1 MQSSSDLS
9 VKLARATPGAWAR
22 RGAAAAAVVAAAG
35 LITVYDTNTSSVQAQ
50 RAPDAQQ
57 TIDTPYGRA
66 PLSFADIVEKTK
78 PAVVSISVTNGKKR
92 VAARD
97 DSEDEGGSGGIP
109 GMPNIP
115 EDHPLYK
122 FFKNLPKEFRGPGG
136 EGGQGRRGGP
146 RPPSL
151 AQGSGFL
158 ISADGYIVTNNHVID
173 DASGIQVAFDQDRKY
188 DAELVGTDPRTDL
201 ALLKIKDAES
211 ETFSFVK
218 FSTEKNRV
226 GDWVLAVGN
235 PFGLGG
241 TVTAGIISAQGRDI
255 GSGPYDYMQI
265 DAAVNRGNS
274 GGPTFNLKGEVVGVN
289 TAIYSPSGG
298 NVGIAFA
305 VPAATAIE
313 VIEQLKKDGTVSRGW
328 LGVKIQNIDEDTA
341 ASLGLKDPK
350 GALVSDVTPKGPAEG
365 AGLQAQDAI
374 LEVDGSP
381 IADSRD
387 LARKIAGYAPNS
399 KVDVVVWRDN
409 ARQTITVELGRFPS
423 SSEELAALQEGKPL
437 SPKVTELDQL
447 GLSLK
452 PAGEED
458 GVTISEVDPDSDAA
472 RKGLKVGDIVLEV
485 QGVEVKSPD
494 DVIDGIKKAQSKDRG
509 AVLLHIQS
517 GNSKRFVAVRLKKG

>member
-1 MQSSSDLS
+1 MPVTSG
-9 VKLARATPGAWAR
+9 KWAR
-22 RGAAAAAVVAAAG
+22 RGAVAAAAVATAG
-35 LITVYDTNTSSVQAQ
+35 LITAFDTSTNPTLAQ
-50 RAPDAQQ
+50 YAPGGQQ

-66 PLSFADIVEKTK
+66 PLSFADIVDKTK
-78 PAVVSISVTNGKKR
+78 PAVVSIQVTNGKKR
-92 VAARD
+92 LAQR
-97 DSEDEGGSGGIP
+97 DEGEQEGDQDGIP
-109 GMPNIP
+109 GLPNIP

-122 FFKNLPKEFRGPGG
+122 FFKGLPKEFRGPGG
-136 EGGQGRRGGP
+136 RGP
-146 RPPSL
+146 QTPSA

-158 ISADGYIVTNNHVID
+158 ISEDGYIVTNNHVID
-173 DASGIQVAFDQDRKY
+173 DASEIEVAFDQDRKY
-188 DAELVGTDPRTDL
+188 QAELIGTDPRTDL
-201 ALLKIKDAES
+201 ALLKIKDAGDEK
-211 ETFSFVK
+211 FQFVK
-218 FSTEKNRV
+218 FATEKNRV

-274 GGPTFNLKGEVVGVN
+274 GGPTFNLNGEVVGVN

-305 VPAATAIE
+305 VPAATAIG

-350 GALVSDVTPKGPAEG
+350 GALVSDVTPQGPAEG
-365 AGLQAQDAI
+365 AGIEAQDAI

-387 LARKIAGYAPNS
+387 LARKIAAYSPDS
-399 KVDVVVWRDN
+399 KVQVVVWRGN
-409 ARQTITVELGRFPS
+409 ARKTIEVDLGRFPS

-452 PAGEED
+452 PASEEA
-458 GVTISEVDPDSDAA
+458 GVSISEVDPLSDAA
-472 RKGLKVGDIVLEV
+472 RKGLKVGDVVLEV

-494 DVIDGIKKAQSKDRG
+494 DVIEGVQKAQTQDRG

-517 GNSKRFVAVRLKKG
+517 GNAKRFVAVRLKKG

>member
-1 MQSSSDLS
+1 
-9 VKLARATPGAWAR
+9 
-22 RGAAAAAVVAAAG
+22 
-35 LITVYDTNTSSVQAQ
+35 
-50 RAPDAQQ
+50 
-57 TIDTPYGRA
+57 
-66 PLSFADIVEKTK
+66 
-78 PAVVSISVTNGKKR
+78 
-92 VAARD
+92 
-97 DSEDEGGSGGIP
+97 
-109 GMPNIP
+109 
-115 EDHPLYK
+115 
-122 FFKNLPKEFRGPGG
+122 
-136 EGGQGRRGGP
+136 
-146 RPPSL
+146 
-151 AQGSGFL
+151 
-158 ISADGYIVTNNHVID
+158 
-173 DASGIQVAFDQDRKY
+173 
-188 DAELVGTDPRTDL
+188 
-201 ALLKIKDAES
+201 
-211 ETFSFVK
+211 
-218 FSTEKNRV
+218 
-226 GDWVLAVGN
+226 
-235 PFGLGG
+235 
-241 TVTAGIISAQGRDI
+241 
-255 GSGPYDYMQI
+255 
-265 DAAVNRGNS
+265 
-274 GGPTFNLKGEVVGVN
+274 
-289 TAIYSPSGG
+289 
-298 NVGIAFA
+298 